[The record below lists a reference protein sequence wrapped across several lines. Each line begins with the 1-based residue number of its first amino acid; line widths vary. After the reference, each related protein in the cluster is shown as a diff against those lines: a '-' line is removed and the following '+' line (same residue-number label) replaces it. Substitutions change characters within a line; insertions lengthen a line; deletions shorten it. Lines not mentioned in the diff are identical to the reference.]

1 MAREIQQIKR
11 DLAVLEETVAT
22 LAAELY
28 SIYAKYLRLL
38 SESVQKQ
45 LILANYQICTQAYPD
60 SFLSLSLN
68 QRQKF
73 QQNLRQLGKQ
83 IRPQLLSHLEF
94 SNQSVDS
101 PKINIIDP
109 MLSKLPMDQEP
120 GENQGQQPLSEQREL
135 PSPTPTEQIKAEA
148 KLPDASEEELSKL
161 NESTEEKLKLI
172 TNPDDLFQ
180 WQKQIER
187 AINKTLES
195 LSREANRYLQQV
207 RILPDKLPAKVL
219 EMAMKTE
226 ENGSAISGSPNLLN
240 LLIETD
246 NNEQSQDSTITKITA
261 ICLRLSEIEFS
272 DPTLNA
278 ERNKI
283 RNLLGKIGKLRE
295 QYQKKQR
302 ECAVAQAEAAW
313 RSSWFDD

>member
-22 LAAELY
+22 LAVELY

-45 LILANYQICTQAYPD
+45 LILASYQICTQTYPE

-83 IRPQLLSHLEF
+83 IQPQLLSHLEA
-94 SNQSVDS
+94 SNQSADS
-101 PKINIIDP
+101 PKINITEP
-109 MLSKLPMDQEP
+109 MLSKLPMHQEP

-148 KLPDASEEELSKL
+148 KLPDA
-161 NESTEEKLKLI
+161 TEEKLKLI
-172 TNPDDLFQ
+172 INPDDLFQ

-195 LSREANRYLQQV
+195 LSREVNRYLQQV
-207 RILPDKLPAKVL
+207 KILPDKLPAKVL
-219 EMAMKTE
+219 EMAMQAE
-226 ENGSAISGSPNLLN
+226 ETGSAISGSPNLLN
-240 LLIETD
+240 LLIETE
-246 NNEQSQDSTITKITA
+246 NNQQSQDSTITKITA

-302 ECAVAQAEAAW
+302 ECAVAEAEAAW